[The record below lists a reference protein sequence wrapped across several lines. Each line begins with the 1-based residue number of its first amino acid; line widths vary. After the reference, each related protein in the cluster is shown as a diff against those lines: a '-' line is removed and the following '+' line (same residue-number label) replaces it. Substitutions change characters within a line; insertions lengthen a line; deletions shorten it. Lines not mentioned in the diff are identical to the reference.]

1 MAESDYYKVL
11 GVSRE
16 ATADEIRRAY
26 KKLARENHPDMKP
39 NDKAAAERFKEVQE
53 AYGVLSDPTKRE
65 QYDRYGS
72 AFKQAGRGGQ
82 AWTGGGAGPIDL
94 GDLFGSGGIDLGDLF
109 GGAGGFGGG
118 RRGPRPMRGR
128 DVTSNITVP
137 FLVAAEGGQHEIQ
150 VNREGKVERLSIKIP
165 AGVPDGGTIRLAG
178 QGEPGMNGGPPGD
191 LLIGVRIAPHPH
203 FRRDGN
209 NLLID
214 LPVTPAEAALGAKI
228 EVPTLTEGNVL
239 LTVPPG
245 TSSGAKLRLR
255 GKGIPDQK
263 TRQRGDQFA
272 IIKIVV
278 PRDLSPEARELYE
291 RLSSLEVPSPRQGLW

>member
-16 ATADEIRRAY
+16 ASADEIRRAY

-65 QYDRYGS
+65 QYDRYGAS
-72 AFKQAGRGGQ
+72 FKNAGRGGQ
-82 AWTGGGAGPIDL
+82 AWTGGTGPVDF
-94 GDLFGSGGIDLGDLF
+94 GDLFGAGGIDLGDLF
-109 GGAGGFGGG
+109 GGGFGGG
-118 RRGPRPMRGR
+118 GRRATRPTRGR
-128 DVTSNITVP
+128 DVTTSITVP

-150 VNREGKVERLSIKIP
+150 LQRDGKVERLNIKIP
-165 AGVPDGGTIRLAG
+165 AGVNDGGTIRLAQ
-178 QGEPGMNGGPPGD
+178 QGEPGGSGGPAGD
-191 LLIGVRIAPHPH
+191 VLITVRVAPHPY
-203 FRRDGN
+203 FRREGN

-214 LPVTPAEAALGAKI
+214 LPVTPSEAALGAKI
-228 EVPTLTEGNVL
+228 EVPTLTEGTVL
-239 LTVPPG
+239 LTMPPG

-255 GKGIPDQK
+255 GKGVPDQK
-263 TRQRGDQFA
+263 TRMRGDQFA

-278 PRDLSPEARELYE
+278 PRELSPEARALFEQ
-291 RLSSLEVPSPRQGLW
+291 LSQVESQSPRQGLW